1 VKRVE
6 TSLISSTVL
15 RLELLKCVARLVF
28 FYALSAL
35 LLHLPLLLVLLKEPL
50 LCRSAGDCDQRCSLL
65 LGFHLPLMRHLP
77 RGSEIGCS

>member
-28 FYALSAL
+28 FMLFL
-35 LLHLPLLLVLLKEPL
+35 LY
-50 LCRSAGDCDQRCSLL
+50 LCSFQPECRHRDRQERLDRKNRDRQHRETLDGIKANKSGGDAPDLRL
-65 LGFHLPLMRHLP
+65 
-77 RGSEIGCS
+77 